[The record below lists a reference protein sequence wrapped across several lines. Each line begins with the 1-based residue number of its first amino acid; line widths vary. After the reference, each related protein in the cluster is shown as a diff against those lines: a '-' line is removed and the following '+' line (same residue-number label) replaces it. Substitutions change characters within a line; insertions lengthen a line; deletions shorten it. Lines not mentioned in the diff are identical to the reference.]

1 MRQTNRLTMNFY
13 GSEQP
18 DTAVQFRQVNTQTNR
33 KSNPLHLQKNILL
46 DHISDAVIFTDM
58 DLRILYINK
67 KAEQVFGIRSK
78 KVAGSL
84 FRDVIH
90 YDYITDS
97 REEALQILQQTGNWQ
112 GKVLYTRADNQQFHL
127 LATVTFARD
136 ENDKPAGLIAT
147 LKDITA
153 EEMTNESVRKNRL
166 EQQKEINR
174 IMIKTQENERNELG
188 RELHDNI
195 NQILAAVKLQL
206 EYSLENYEDEKC
218 TVERCKSNI
227 EEVIREIR
235 NLSHRLILPRFA
247 ETSLAAE
254 IQKTIDNI
262 LQQQPVILELQNLNE
277 SLLPDN
283 IKETVYR
290 IIQEQLTNIIR
301 HAKAGQAVIT
311 LHNTAA
317 TVFLC
322 IEDNGI
328 GFNTKQ
334 GRYGVGITNI
344 LNRVETFNGS
354 VHILSS
360 PGKGCRLEVSI
371 PLRNENEKLETRN

>member
-1 MRQTNRLTMNFY
+1 MRQTNRSNVSFY

-18 DTAVQFRQVNTQTNR
+18 DAAVQLRPVNTQTRSNN
-33 KSNPLHLQKNILL
+33 NPLHYQKNILL

-67 KAEQVFGIRSK
+67 KAEKVFSLRSK
-78 KVAGSL
+78 EVAGSL
-84 FRDVIH
+84 FRDVIP
-90 YDYITDS
+90 YEYITDS
-97 REEALQILQQTGNWQ
+97 REAALQLLHQTGNWQ
-112 GKVLYTRADNQQFHL
+112 GKVVFTRKNNQPVYL

-136 ENDKPAGLIAT
+136 ENNKAVGVIAT

-153 EEMTNESVRKNRL
+153 EEVTIESARQYRL

-262 LQQQPVILELQNLNE
+262 QQQQPVLLQLQNLNE

-283 IKETVYR
+283 IKETIYR

-301 HAKAGQAVIT
+301 HAKAGQAVIK
-311 LHNTAA
+311 LHNTAT
-317 TVFLC
+317 TVFLS
-322 IEDNGI
+322 IEDNGV

-334 GRYGVGITNI
+334 SRYGIGITNI

-371 PLRNENEKLETRN
+371 PLGMKNEQ